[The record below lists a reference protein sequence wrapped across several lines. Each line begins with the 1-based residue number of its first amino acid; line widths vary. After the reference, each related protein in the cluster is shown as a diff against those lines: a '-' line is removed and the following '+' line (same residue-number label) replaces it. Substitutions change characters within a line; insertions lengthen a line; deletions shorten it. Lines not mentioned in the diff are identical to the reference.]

1 VGQPTGT
8 RGPQLTHDSGPAKLL
23 VKAALEAV
31 LAKSASRLDVA
42 ARSERLK
49 AAALMECA
57 DKGYAALTIAHIAKR
72 AKVSTATIYAEYPDR
87 DALLVAAMEM
97 LFTILASDVIEM
109 PRADDPQER
118 VEQLLIAHGQV
129 YAEPL
134 AVWFFRLHVML
145 AWSGHAHL
153 RDMGHFIFRGIDGFW
168 QNFLTDLESEGHL
181 VGIDADLL
189 VPLLLGPVERC
200 TIIARLGCGDEQYG
214 RPDLGAVARNAA
226 QILFAVWGKKSQRPA
241 RTDEA
246 PLPLMPMDGPV
257 AALAP
262 SQSADLPNQSED
274 HDASRATTPKAQRE
288 RIMRAA
294 IALCQERG
302 YSAASMQDIAALSG
316 ASTATIY
323 RHYVDKADVFSTAL
337 ESEFALR
344 GPFPDPAGLTL
355 SEGLMAIGAR
365 ASDPDWQWMHNV
377 VMASEISGSPRVV
390 AIARSHRK
398 VIEDYVDALLSGMSD
413 ADLYSGSTRAL
424 MINFLLGA
432 IERSGL
438 LALILFG
445 KDAVDTALL
454 AKLAAFTSEVH
465 EQLAKGAASPLQPG

>member
-1 VGQPTGT
+1 
-8 RGPQLTHDSGPAKLL
+8 
-23 VKAALEAV
+23 
-31 LAKSASRLDVA
+31 
-42 ARSERLK
+42 
-49 AAALMECA
+49 
-57 DKGYAALTIAHIAKR
+57 
-72 AKVSTATIYAEYPDR
+72 
-87 DALLVAAMEM
+87 
-97 LFTILASDVIEM
+97 
-109 PRADDPQER
+109 
-118 VEQLLIAHGQV
+118 
-129 YAEPL
+129 
-134 AVWFFRLHVML
+134 
-145 AWSGHAHL
+145 
-153 RDMGHFIFRGIDGFW
+153 
-168 QNFLTDLESEGHL
+168 
-181 VGIDADLL
+181 
-189 VPLLLGPVERC
+189 
-200 TIIARLGCGDEQYG
+200 
-214 RPDLGAVARNAA
+214 
-226 QILFAVWGKKSQRPA
+226 
-241 RTDEA
+241 
-246 PLPLMPMDGPV
+246 
-257 AALAP
+257 
-262 SQSADLPNQSED
+262 
-274 HDASRATTPKAQRE
+274 
-288 RIMRAA
+288 MRAA

-390 AIARSHRK
+390 AIARNHRK
-398 VIEDYVDALLSGMSD
+398 VIEDYVEALLSGMSD